1 MAINDCE
8 RYLNLIIGAIDIY
21 IHKRNTSFGKN
32 KQKQQNF
39 RNKAISK
46 LLCFDDIQ
54 TNFLKCIYFLQ

>member
-8 RYLNLIIGAIDIY
+8 RYLNLIMGAVDIY
-21 IHKRNTSFGKN
+21 IYKRNTNLGKN

-46 LLCFDDIQ
+46 LLCFVDIQ
-54 TNFLKCIYFLQ
+54 TNFIKCIHFLQ